1 MSTKGAGRTGHLY
14 AVAFSSGTVKVG
26 QSRDVSRRIAAHASA
41 AAAHGIT
48 TDCVWVSEPVDRLD
62 ERERE
67 LLAYCATRWKCTTG
81 DEYFRDA
88 DITQIVEFANRAG
101 VPTRELAG
109 RPAPDPMVG
118 TSYWRTFKGH
128 PSEAAAVRTWV
139 RKKALH
145 QDAAAVAHELFVAV
159 IESGADAI
167 DVVLSTAGNRLRVRV
182 VGSEQLSVLHSHGP
196 GWRIVEGLSR
206 TSGVTTDGCGLWA
219 ELDSESAS

>member
-1 MSTKGAGRTGHLY
+1 MGHLKGRTGNLY
-14 AVAFSSGTVKVG
+14 AIKFSSGTVKVG
-26 QSRDVSRRIAAHASA
+26 QSRDITRRIAAHTSA

-48 TDCVWVSEPVDRLD
+48 TDCVWISKPVDRLD

-67 LLAYCATRWKCTTG
+67 LLAYCATHWKCATG

-88 DITQIVEFANRAG
+88 DITQIVEFANRTG

-128 PSEAAAVRTWV
+128 PLEASAVRAWV

-145 QDAAAVAHELFVAV
+145 QDAPAVAHELFVAV
-159 IESGADAI
+159 LESGAEVI
-167 DVVLSTAGNRLRVRV
+167 DVVLSTAGNRLRVRA
-182 VGSEQLSVLHSHGP
+182 VGSEKLSVRHSHGP
-196 GWRIVEGLSR
+196 GWRIVEGLSQK
-206 TSGVTTDGCGLWA
+206 SGVTAEGRELWA
-219 ELDSESAS
+219 EIHGGVTA